1 MKRVRISF
9 CILLAMIGL
18 SIFFN
23 IRTSKNCKKLISL
36 VELTETE
43 VNSGNNTKALEYA
56 VEFSE
61 KWEKFHNEAIFMIRG
76 DKLTEIENCYIRIIP
91 LIEMENDELSAEL
104 AELKNIL
111 IHFNRSEIPNIYNI
125 F

>member
-23 IRTSKNCKKLISL
+23 IRTSANCKKLINL

-43 VNSGNNTKALEYA
+43 VNSGNNKKALEYA
-56 VEFSE
+56 VEFNE

-76 DKLTEIENCYIRIIP
+76 DKLSEIENCYIRIIP

-111 IHFNRSEIPNIYNI
+111 IHFNKSEIPTIYNI

>member
-9 CILLAMIGL
+9 CILLTMIGL

-43 VNSGNNTKALEYA
+43 VNSGNNKKAFEYA

-61 KWEKFHNEAIFMIRG
+61 KWEEFHNEAIFMIRG
-76 DKLTEIENCYIRIIP
+76 DKLAEIENCYIRIIP
-91 LIEMENDELSAEL
+91 LIKMENDELSAEL

-111 IHFNRSEIPNIYNI
+111 IHFNKSEIPNIYNI